1 MFKDFENNKHITNQ
15 EVMDL
20 MSNGDINILDV
31 RELFEY
37 NICHIPGSI
46 LIPIN
51 KIIRDYDTVL
61 DKNQTYYI
69 ICHTGQ
75 RSYFITDYL
84 TKKGFDVFNIVGGIS
99 GNEKYNVPY

>member
-1 MFKDFENNKHITNQ
+1 
-15 EVMDL
+15 MDL